1 MIEGLEVPIRV
12 KSPAISAT
20 LIRLINAHTLAHTH
34 RHTRHTHTHK
44 YIYKILNICINFEFK
59 MQITIPRAENI
70 HPSLHKEH

>member
-20 LIRLINAHTLAHTH
+20 LIRLINAHTQTHTA
-34 RHTRHTHTHK
+34 HTHTHK

>member
-34 RHTRHTHTHK
+34 RHTRHTHTHINT
-44 YIYKILNICINFEFK
+44 YITF
-59 MQITIPRAENI
+59 
-70 HPSLHKEH
+70 